1 MSDKT
6 GVVIIGTGMAGL
18 MAAQL
23 LKQAEIPTILV
34 EKGSC
39 VGGRL
44 ATRNVGQGRA
54 DSGAQFFTAR
64 TSEFRLWVEQWQAEG
79 LVFEWSHGWSDGSL
93 GSTPPDGHPR
103 YAVQGGMRMLAEQ
116 MANGLD
122 VRLDTHIVKLAP
134 QAKGWTVVDEGGN
147 QFKCSAVLGTAPLP
161 QTLELLESSEIAL
174 AAPDQAALRQIDY
187 SPSLAGMFWIDGA
200 VNLPPPGAVQR
211 SNAAITWIA
220 DNRRKGISP
229 DATIITVHAGPSYSR
244 LLWDL
249 PDRQVLIAL
258 DSGLQ
263 LYKDYRALIVE
274 SHLERWRYAAPS
286 STHPAQCLA
295 LEGYPSLVL
304 AGDGFGQPRVEG
316 AALSG
321 MCAGATLVNLLE

>member
-1 MSDKT
+1 MSEKT

-23 LKQAEIPTILV
+23 LKQVEIPTILV

-44 ATRNVGQGRA
+44 ATRDVGQGRA
-54 DSGAQFFTAR
+54 DCGAQFFTAR
-64 TSEFRLWVEQWQAEG
+64 SSEFQLWVEQWQEEG
-79 LVFEWSHGWSDGSL
+79 LVFEWSRGWSDGSL
-93 GSTPPDGHPR
+93 GATPPDGHPR
-103 YAVQGGMRMLAEQ
+103 YAVQGGMRALAEHL
-116 MANGLD
+116 AKGLD
-122 VRLDTHIVKLAP
+122 VRLNTPIVKLAP
-134 QAKGWTVVDEGGN
+134 RTKGWTVEDESGN
-147 QFKCSAVLGTAPLP
+147 QFQCEGVLCTAPLP
-161 QTLELLESSEIAL
+161 QALELFESSGITL
-174 AAPDQAALRQIDY
+174 TPHDQATLRQIEY

-229 DATIITVHAGPSYSR
+229 EATIITVHAGPSYSR

-274 SHLERWRYAAPS
+274 SHLERWRYSAPT
-286 STHPAQCLA
+286 STHPERCLA
-295 LEGYPSLVL
+295 LEGQPSLML

-316 AALSG
+316 AARSG
-321 MCAGATLVNLLE
+321 MCAGASLVDLLG